1 MTKRIQITK
10 KTRFDV
16 FARDGYACKYCGCDS
31 TEHRLEVDHIIP
43 VSKGGTN
50 DIENLVTSCQPCNLG
65 KGARTPN
72 QAVITEEHKLMLAQ
86 QRQEQLHALKMA
98 RQSIKA
104 RQKLQDLLAEHWTNV
119 CYENNIDNRG
129 VVYMPSFRVVFS
141 FIQDHGFDQVCRWID
156 IAGVKCY
163 NQKDMGK
170 YISGIRRSIINKQQE
185 VDNG

>member
-50 DIENLVTSCQPCNLG
+50 DIEKLVTSCQPCNLG

-72 QAVITEEHKLMLAQ
+72 QAVITEKHKLMLAQ
-86 QRQEQLHALKMA
+86 QRQEQLHALKIA
-98 RQSIKA
+98 KQSIKA
-104 RQKLQDLLAEHWTNV
+104 RKQLEGLFLDHWSQAI
-119 CYENNIDNRG
+119 IDNCFSDRDIIHA
-129 VVYMPSFRVVFS
+129 STFRVIFS
-141 FIQDHGFDQVCRWID
+141 YIQDHGFDNVCRWVD
-156 IAGVKCY
+156 IASLKCY
-163 NQKDMGK
+163 NQKSMGK
-170 YISGIRRSIINKQQE
+170 YISGIRRSIINKEKE